1 MHLRL
6 YRSLSPRLCLRMRG
20 KQGGER
26 PEACDATPL
35 VALLRAQPAVEEE
48 SDSESSDESSEES
61 ATA

>member
-1 MHLRL
+1 
-6 YRSLSPRLCLRMRG
+6 MRG
-20 KQGGER
+20 FPQGGER